1 MCDYIAYVKF
11 HFTNSRSTCARG
23 QIHQASNRSSPIFSS
38 RFHFSLATNR
48 LSAALERKRAA
59 RETIFD
65 LTESNPT
72 RAGLQYD
79 ENEILAALAQT
90 QNLLYEPDPRGLPAA
105 REAVAQYYRA
115 RGEPVVAE
123 NIHLT
128 ASTSEAYAYLFKLLA
143 DPGAEVLVPQPAYPL
158 LDFLTALESVRLI
171 HYPLRYDATHGWQID
186 LEKLA
191 ASISTKTVALV
202 CINPNNPTG
211 SFIKQKELRALNQ
224 LCIEHDL
231 ALICDEV
238 FADYGVGA
246 EEQRVPS
253 LAGNDAALTFV
264 LSGLSKISAL
274 PQVKLGWIHVSG
286 PAALRHEAQ
295 ERLDFIADTYL
306 SVSTP
311 AQHAAARL
319 LAQRTSL
326 QAQIQKRC
334 AVNEHRLRA
343 ACRALGSIEVL
354 QREGGWYAIMRG
366 SNAFAEEQL
375 VLKLLEEDNV
385 LVHPGYFFDF
395 PGTGYLVLS
404 LLTPENIFH
413 TGLQRL
419 GQRLAVWN
427 E

>member
-1 MCDYIAYVKF
+1 ML
-11 HFTNSRSTCARG
+11 HL
-23 QIHQASNRSSPIFSS
+23 ASNRSSRIFSS
-38 RFHFSLATNR
+38 RFHFSLTTNR

-59 RETIFD
+59 HETILD

-79 ENEILAALAQT
+79 DNEILAALAQP

-105 REAVAQYYRA
+105 RETVAQYYRA
-115 RGEPVVAE
+115 RREPVVAE

-128 ASTSEAYAYLFKLLA
+128 ASTSEGYAYLFKLLA

-186 LEKLA
+186 LDKLA
-191 ASISTKTVALV
+191 ASISTKTVAIV

-224 LCIEHDL
+224 LCAEHGL

-238 FADYGVGA
+238 FSDYGA
-246 EEQRVPS
+246 TADEQRVPS
-253 LAGNDAALTFV
+253 LVGNDAALTFV

-311 AQHAAARL
+311 VQHAAARL

-326 QAQIQKRC
+326 QMQIQKRC
-334 AVNEHRLRA
+334 AANERRLRTA
-343 ACRALGSIEVL
+343 SSALGNVAVL
-354 QREGGWYAIMRG
+354 QREGGWYAIMHE
-366 SNAFAEEQL
+366 SNAFAEEQF
-375 VLKLLEEDNV
+375 VLQLLEEENV
-385 LVHPGYFFDF
+385 VVHPGYFFDF
-395 PGTGYLVLS
+395 PNTGYLVVS
-404 LLTPENIFH
+404 LLTAENVFH
-413 TGLQRL
+413 EGIKRLVQRL
-419 GQRLAVWN
+419 HS
-427 E
+427 